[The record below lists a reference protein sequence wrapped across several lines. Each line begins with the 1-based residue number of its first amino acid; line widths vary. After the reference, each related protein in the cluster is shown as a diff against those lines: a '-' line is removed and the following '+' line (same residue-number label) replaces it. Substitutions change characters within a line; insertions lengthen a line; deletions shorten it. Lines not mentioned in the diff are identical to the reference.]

1 MEQQVIKIENEN
13 YPSSLRS
20 LRATPKVLHIKGKFL
35 QNEKCFAI
43 VGTRRCSSY
52 GKEVAFNFAKELSRA
67 GVIIVSGLA
76 RGIDTMAHK
85 GALAVGGKTIAVLG
99 TGISE
104 KIMYPKENIGLAKEI
119 VDKGGCLMSEYP
131 PETQATK
138 FTFPDRNRIIS
149 GISLGVLVVEAKF
162 KSGALITSRYAK
174 QQNKKIFSVP
184 GSIYSLN
191 SKGPHALIKNG
202 AILVEKPTDIL
213 KVLGIDNTPSINQT
227 KLNLNNQNNTN
238 EVERTIIQILNESNS
253 DIDEIIE
260 KTHREVAEISSCLSL
275 MEIEGKIKNL
285 GGNIYALVR

>member
-1 MEQQVIKIENEN
+1 MEQEVITIENER
-13 YPSSLRS
+13 YPNRLRS
-20 LRATPKVLHIKGKFL
+20 IKETPKTLYIKGQFL

-52 GKEVAFNFAKELSRA
+52 GKEVAFNFAKELSQA
-67 GVIIVSGLA
+67 GIVIVSGLA

-85 GALAVGGKTIAVLG
+85 GAIEGAGKTIAVLG
-99 TGISE
+99 TGLSE
-104 KIMYPKENIGLAKEI
+104 KVMYPKENISLAKEI
-119 VDKGGCLMSEYP
+119 VNKGGCLISEYP

-149 GISLGVLVVEAKF
+149 GLSLGVLVVEAKF

-174 QQNKKIFSVP
+174 QQNKKVFATQ
-184 GSIYSLN
+184 GNIYSLN
-191 SKGPHALIKNG
+191 SKGPHELIKNG

-213 KVLGIDNTPSINQT
+213 KS
-227 KLNLNNQNNTN
+227 LNIQQFLTTRKMEFSNNIENNSN
-238 EVERTIIQILNESNS
+238 KIEKSIIQILNENNS

-260 KTHREVAEISSCLSL
+260 KTQLKAAEISSCLSL

-285 GGNIYALVR
+285 GGNIYTLVR